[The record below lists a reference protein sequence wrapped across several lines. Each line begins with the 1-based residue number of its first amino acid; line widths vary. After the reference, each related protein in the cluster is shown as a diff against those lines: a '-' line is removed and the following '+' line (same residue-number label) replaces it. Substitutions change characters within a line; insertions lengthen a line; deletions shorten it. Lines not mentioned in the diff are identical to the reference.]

1 MLACQAEMNEWVCD
15 AVVAEA
21 PAEQGEP
28 AEHLQGPPAGGA
40 GQVGCILQCFAGTGL
55 ASLIYCQPD
64 R

>member
-1 MLACQAEMNEWVCD
+1 MLACQAEVNEWVCD

-40 GQVGCILQCFAGTGL
+40 GQVGCILQLLCR
-55 ASLIYCQPD
+55 D
-64 R
+64 RSRISDLLPA